1 MIENAQKD
9 PGSGSS
15 RRGCATTTTG
25 GATAAAVV
33 ETQAAIRVAKA
44 LADPIRLRML
54 NMMAA
59 GRAACCSPSLVAGS
73 PPGDEPAEGICVCE
87 LQSLIGMAQSRA
99 SYHLRVLKD
108 AGLVTE
114 TTRGKWNY
122 YALDREALAGSLA
135 QLAAA
140 AGAPPVRSALVG

>member
-9 PGSGSS
+9 SGSVSS
-15 RRGCATTTTG
+15 RDGCATTASG
-25 GATAAAVV
+25 GATAATDAQ
-33 ETQAAIRVAKA
+33 TQAAIRVAKA

-54 NMMAA
+54 NVMAA
-59 GRAACCSPSLVAGS
+59 GWTACCSPSPVPGS

-87 LQSLIGMAQSRA
+87 LQSLIGLAQSRA
-99 SYHLRVLKD
+99 SYHLRILKD
-108 AGLVTE
+108 AGLVAE

-122 YALDREALAGSLA
+122 YALDREALAGGLA

-140 AGAPPVRSALVG
+140 AGAPSA

>member
-1 MIENAQKD
+1 VVDRAAKAPSSGTGPRGDTGDNA
-9 PGSGSS
+9 
-15 RRGCATTTTG
+15 
-25 GATAAAVV
+25 
-33 ETQAAIRVAKA
+33 AAIRVAKA

-54 NMMAA
+54 NVMAA
-59 GRAACCSPSLVAGS
+59 GRAACCTPSPIGGAA
-73 PPGDEPAEGICVCE
+73 PGNEPVEGICVCE
-87 LQSLIGMAQSRA
+87 LQSLIGLAQSRA
-99 SYHLRVLKD
+99 SYHLRILKD

-140 AGAPPVRSALVG
+140 AGAPPP